1 MPPENHMASNL
12 SDERLL
18 ILLSGKSESAF
29 RELYQRYWVRLY
41 TSARRVLRDEKSA
54 EDVVQ
59 EVFIDLWK
67 KDSYGHI
74 ENFSAYLHQAVRFK
88 TLMALRKNKI
98 SDHHL
103 AVYREIV
110 PENVPNQELQ
120 FSELQEEIAYHLE
133 QLPPRCREIFY
144 KSRFEHMKN
153 QEIADQLNISKRTVE
168 THISNA
174 LRYLKGV
181 RELLSFLLSLGIWWF
196 L

>member
-1 MPPENHMASNL
+1 MPSENHTVSSL
-12 SDERLL
+12 PDERLL

-29 RELYQRYWVRLY
+29 RELYQRYWVQLY

-54 EDVVQ
+54 EDIVQ

-67 KDSYGHI
+67 KDSYDHI
-74 ENFSAYLHQAVRFK
+74 ENLPAYLHQAVRYK

-98 SDHHL
+98 SNYHL
-103 AVYREIV
+103 EIYRETV
-110 PENVPNQELQ
+110 PENVSNQELR
-120 FSELQEEIAYHLE
+120 FSELQEEIVYHLE

-153 QEIADQLNISKRTVE
+153 QEIAEQLNISKRTVE
-168 THISNA
+168 THINHA

-181 RELLSFLLSLGIWWF
+181 KELLFFLLSLGIWGF
-196 L
+196 F